1 MEMNSNAIYDNPFR
15 VLGERYVSL
24 HLNHSKQME
33 KQFISESKCLNSLDW
48 AAQKIKIVP
57 AEMKSFLRQNGVLK
71 DSADYHLMTEG
82 KLFRAQLA
90 LAAAHLHRLDEKSAL
105 QLACVTE
112 FIHNASLV
120 HDDIQDQDETRRNRA
135 TVWKQYGSNNA
146 LLLGDLL
153 LSKAYEMLGIL
164 GMQHY
169 RGPRLIGLL
178 GEKIALLIQ
187 GQSDELEHQS
197 DLTLPL
203 QTYEHIALCKTGALL
218 SFPVEAALILSG
230 VQERECGRVS
240 QIFGRFGVAYQI
252 HDDIIDLCASNKGR
266 DFPGSDLREGRV
278 SAVILQFWQQSS
290 PKMREQFEIF
300 FKDEKCRRDPEQ
312 LAYWVNALVNT
323 QVLEASF
330 QYLTETL
337 ANCRQEAAEL
347 PDPLSS
353 FMLLVI
359 SQLEKRFQPELELL
373 A

>member
-1 MEMNSNAIYDNPFR
+1 MEMSMNAIYENPFR
-15 VLGERYVSL
+15 ELGERYLSL
-24 HLNHSKQME
+24 HVSHTKQSDKKFVSE
-33 KQFISESKCLNSLDW
+33 KKCLNSFDW
-48 AAQKIKIVP
+48 ASQRIEIVP
-57 AEMKSFLRQNGVLK
+57 AEMKSFLRQNGILQ
-71 DSADYHLMTEG
+71 DSATYHLMTEG

-90 LAAAHLHRLDEKSAL
+90 LAAAHLHRLDEKTAL

-120 HDDIQDQDETRRNRA
+120 HDDIQDQDETRRNKA
-135 TVWKQYGSNNA
+135 TVWKHYGANNA

-153 LSKAYEMLGIL
+153 LSKAYEMLGML

-187 GQSDELEHQS
+187 GQSDELQHQS

-203 QTYEHIALCKTGALL
+203 QTYERIALCKTGSLL

-230 VQERECGRVS
+230 VQESECGRVS
-240 QIFGRFGVAYQI
+240 RIFGRFGVAYQI
-252 HDDIIDLCASNKGR
+252 HDDIIDLCALNKGR
-266 DFPGSDLREGRV
+266 DLPGSDLREGRV
-278 SAVILQFWQQSS
+278 SAVILKFWQQSS
-290 PKMREQFEIF
+290 PSVQMQFEAF
-300 FKDEKCRRDPEQ
+300 FKDDQSRRDPEK
-312 LAYWVNALVNT
+312 LAYWVNMLVNT
-323 QVLEASF
+323 QVLEACF
-330 QYLTETL
+330 QYLTDTL
-337 ANCRQEAAEL
+337 TNCREEAADL

-359 SQLEKRFQPELELL
+359 SQLEKRFQPELEML

>member
-1 MEMNSNAIYDNPFR
+1 MEMNATAAYSNPFKI
-15 VLGERYVSL
+15 LGEQYLSL
-24 HLNHSKQME
+24 HMGQIKKPE
-33 KQFISESKCLNSLDW
+33 KNLVSQRKSINSLNW
-48 AAQKIKIVP
+48 AALKIEDVP
-57 AEMKSFLRQNGVLK
+57 TEMKAFLKQTGILQ
-71 DSADYHLMTEG
+71 DSANYHLMIEG

-90 LAAAHLHRLDEKSAL
+90 LAAAHLHDLDEQTAL

-120 HDDIQDQDETRRNRA
+120 HDDIQDQDETRRKRA
-135 TVWKQYGSNNA
+135 TVWKHYGANNA

-203 QTYEHIALCKTGALL
+203 QTYERIALCKTGALL

-230 VQERECGRVS
+230 VQESECGRVS
-240 QIFGRFGVAYQI
+240 RIFGRFGVAYQI

-266 DFPGSDLREGRV
+266 DLPGSDLREGRV

-290 PKMREQFEIF
+290 PEVRGQFENF
-300 FKDEKCRRDPEQ
+300 FKDEQCRRDPEQ
-312 LAYWVNALVNT
+312 LAYWVNALVHT

-330 QYLTETL
+330 RYLIKTL
-337 ANCRQEAAEL
+337 ANCRQEAAGL
-347 PDPLSS
+347 PDPLNS

-359 SQLEKRFQPELELL
+359 SQLEQRFQPEIEML